1 MSQKLNIK
9 QQVPFIVCRTAEPS
23 GALERVKGK
32 RVQIPHDL
40 VTVIREPAAR
50 VLLAPATEALLWEGG
65 GGRRSFSQETCLLL
79 VQERTAPD
87 HEELVVPKSLW
98 IMGLFVLPFRKQK
111 GLFLFA
117 ENALSAPCSGVC
129 KLFCTNKKERNS
141 S

>member
-1 MSQKLNIK
+1 M
-9 QQVPFIVCRTAEPS
+9 
-23 GALERVKGK
+23 
-32 RVQIPHDL
+32 QIPHDL

-129 KLFCTNKKERNS
+129 KLFYTNKKERNS

>member
-1 MSQKLNIK
+1 MNRKLNIK
-9 QQVPFIVCRTAEPS
+9 QQVPFIVCRAAEPS

-117 ENALSAPCSGVC
+117 ENALSVPCSGVC

>member
-1 MSQKLNIK
+1 MQCDTINRKLNIK
-9 QQVPFIVCRTAEPS
+9 QQVPFIVCRAAEPS

-79 VQERTAPD
+79 VREQMLQITRNW
-87 HEELVVPKSLW
+87 LY
-98 IMGLFVLPFRKQK
+98 RKAQK
-111 GLFLFA
+111 
-117 ENALSAPCSGVC
+117 
-129 KLFCTNKKERNS
+129 
-141 S
+141 